1 MKSWYSI
8 KNIAGKTKVY
18 IFEEIGFW
26 GVTAKNF
33 LEDIKGVGDIELH
46 INSVGG
52 SVFDALAIYHTL
64 RQHSGVVDVYIDGL
78 AASSASIIAMAG
90 NTVHMPEN
98 AFMMIHDP
106 TMMAWGDSDEMQKA
120 LDLLTKT
127 KEIIINIYVEKSGG
141 DRTALEAAMSK
152 ETWYTGSEAK
162 AMGLVDVVT
171 DPVELAARA
180 SFSDYKNIPKEIMAR
195 FSKERLTHKE
205 FESHLRDAF
214 GFSRSEAT
222 AVAGHG
228 LGALKHGDRATETA
242 EMLRNAAMQIKSI

>member
-8 KNIAGKTKVY
+8 KNIAGKTKIY

-26 GVTAKNF
+26 GITAKNF
-33 LEDIKGVGDIELH
+33 LEDIKGVGDIDLH

-64 RQHSGVVDVYIDGL
+64 RQHTGAVDVYIDGL

-90 NTVHMPEN
+90 KTIHMPEN

-106 TMMAWGDSDEMQKA
+106 TMMAWGDSNEMQKA

-127 KEIIINIYVEKSGG
+127 KDVILNIYEERSGA
-141 DRTALEAAMSK
+141 DRATLEDAMSN
-152 ETWYTGSEAK
+152 ETWYTGGEAK
-162 AMGLVDVVT
+162 AIGLVDVVT
-171 DPVELAARA
+171 DPIELAARA
-180 SFSDYKNIPKEIMAR
+180 SFAEYKNIPKDILAR
-195 FSKERLTHKE
+195 FAKAKPTHKE

-228 LGALKHGDRATETA
+228 LGALKHGDRASETA
-242 EMLRNAAMQIKSI
+242 EMLRNAAKQIKSF